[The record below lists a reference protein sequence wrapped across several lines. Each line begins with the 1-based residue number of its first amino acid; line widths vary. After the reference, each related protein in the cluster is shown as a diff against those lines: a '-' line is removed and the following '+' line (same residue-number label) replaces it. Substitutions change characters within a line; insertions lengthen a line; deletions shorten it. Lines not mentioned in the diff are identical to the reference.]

1 MLKEDALFVIILS
14 VKKMKRTA
22 GDGKNA
28 VEYELTR
35 KRVKNI
41 NLRITR
47 DGSVNV
53 SAPTFTPASLIDAF
67 VLKHADFIKKGREKA
82 ASSPSAAPKLDAAA
96 RAELLST
103 MTRLCKEIYPLV
115 KGAKKPFPEIKV
127 RAMRSRWGSC
137 AVKKGVVTF
146 STMLYGKEERILR
159 YVAAHE
165 LCHLAVPN
173 HSGAFWTLLLD
184 IVPDAKELR
193 RKLNEKSELPIDNS
207 AER

>member
-1 MLKEDALFVIILS
+1 MKEGGLFGIILS
-14 VKKMKRTA
+14 VTEMKRTV

-41 NLRITR
+41 NLRIAR
-47 DGSVNV
+47 DGAVKV
-53 SAPTFTPASLIDAF
+53 SAPPFSPLSLIDAF
-67 VLKHADFIKKGREKA
+67 VLKHADFIKKGRERVTP
-82 ASSPSAAPKLDAAA
+82 SPSAAPKLDDES
-96 RAELLST
+96 RAELLFA
-103 MTRLCKEIYPLV
+103 MTRHCKEIYPLV
-115 KGAKKPFPEIKV
+115 KGVKKPFPEIKV

-137 AVKKGVVTF
+137 AVKKGTVTF
-146 STMLYGKEERILR
+146 STMLYGKDERLLR

-173 HSGAFWTLLLD
+173 HSGAFWALLLE

-207 AER
+207 SER

>member
-1 MLKEDALFVIILS
+1 MKEGALFVIILS

-22 GDGKNA
+22 SDGKNA

-41 NLRITR
+41 NLRIAR
-47 DGSVNV
+47 DGAVKV
-53 SAPTFTPASLIDAF
+53 SAPPFSPFPLIDAF
-67 VLKHADFIKKGREKA
+67 VLKHVDFIKKGRERV

-115 KGAKKPFPEIKV
+115 KGAKKPFPEVRV

-137 AVKKGVVTF
+137 AVKKGTVTF
-146 STMLYGKEERILR
+146 STMLYGKDERLLR

-173 HSGAFWTLLLD
+173 HSKAFWALLLE